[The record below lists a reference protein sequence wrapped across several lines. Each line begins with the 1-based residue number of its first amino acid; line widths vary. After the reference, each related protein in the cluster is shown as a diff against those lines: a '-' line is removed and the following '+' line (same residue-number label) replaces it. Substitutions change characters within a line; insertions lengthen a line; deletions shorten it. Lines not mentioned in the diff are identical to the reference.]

1 VSGPAGLAGRLVIGV
16 DGGGT
21 KTSAV
26 LAELDAAGEP
36 VILAR
41 GESGPSNMRLAGR
54 RQALASLDEATAP
67 ARAVLESREAAADIA
82 VLALAGS
89 GYDDVQAAI
98 RDWAGRACLCR
109 RLEIVSDAAP
119 VLAAGTPERWG
130 VALVVGT
137 GSVAIG
143 IGRDGRMITRG
154 GWGHWYGD
162 KGSGYD
168 LGCRA
173 LAAVSEAEDGMGP
186 ETALRER
193 LLTHF
198 GLEEPRL
205 IIQKL
210 YAGGNVRARI
220 ASAAPVVLDAAD
232 AGDIVAAR
240 IVHACVGELL
250 RLVTAVT
257 CDLEFEDAYPLA
269 LAGGVICGN
278 GGYRARLEKGLQ
290 AINPAPGRVR
300 PVPEP
305 VLGCLRIGRSLLEQS
320 A

>member
-1 VSGPAGLAGRLVIGV
+1 MSETPDSTSRLVIGV

-21 KTSAV
+21 KTSAM
-26 LAELDAAGEP
+26 LAELDADGQP
-36 VILAR
+36 RILAR
-41 GESGPSNMRLAGR
+41 GRSGPSNMRLAGR
-54 RQALASLDEATAP
+54 RQALASLDEALAP
-67 ARAVLESREAAADIA
+67 AREVLEERGGPADIA

-89 GYDDVQAAI
+89 GYDDVRATI
-98 RDWAGRACLCR
+98 RAWAEQHCLCR
-109 RLEIVSDAAP
+109 RLEIISDAAP

-137 GSVAIG
+137 GSVAVG
-143 IGRDGRMITRG
+143 IDRQGRSITRG

-193 LLTHF
+193 MLAYF
-198 GLEEPRL
+198 GLDEPRR
-205 IIQKL
+205 IIQTL
-210 YAGGNVRARI
+210 YAGGNVRSQI
-220 ASAAPVVLDAAD
+220 AAAAPIVLQAAD

-240 IVHACVGELL
+240 IVQACAGELI

-269 LAGGVICGN
+269 LAGGVICGDA
-278 GGYRARLEKGLQ
+278 GYRARLEAGLK
-290 AINPAPGRVR
+290 AINPRPGAVT

-305 VLGCLRIGRSLLEQS
+305 VLGCLRIGRAHLET
-320 A
+320 AN

>member
-1 VSGPAGLAGRLVIGV
+1 MPEKRLILGV

-21 KTSAV
+21 KTEAM
-26 LAELDAAGEP
+26 LAELGPDGQP
-36 VILAR
+36 HIIGH
-41 GESGPSNMRLAGR
+41 GESGASNMRLAGR
-54 RQALASLDEATAP
+54 RQALASLDEA
-67 ARAVLESREAAADIA
+67 VAAALGGHVADVA
-82 VLALAGS
+82 VMAMAGS
-89 GYDDVQAAI
+89 TFADVQEAI
-98 RDWAGRACLCR
+98 RDWVEETAICKQ
-109 RLEIVSDAAP
+109 LEITSDAAP
-119 VLAAGTPERWG
+119 VLAAGTPEGWG

-137 GSVAIG
+137 GSVTIG
-143 IGRDGRMITRG
+143 VGPDGRWITKG

-193 LLTHF
+193 MLAHF
-198 GLEEPRL
+198 GLDEPRR

-210 YAGGNVRARI
+210 YAGGNVRSQI
-220 ASAAPVVLDAAD
+220 AATAPVVLDAAE

-240 IVHACVGELL
+240 IVQACAGELV

-278 GGYRARLEKGLQ
+278 GRYQARLEAGLR
-290 AINPAPGRVR
+290 AINPAPGTVTR
-300 PVPEP
+300 VPEP
-305 VLGCLRIGRSLLEQS
+305 VLGCLRIGRALLDDT

>member
-1 VSGPAGLAGRLVIGV
+1 MTRLADPAGRLLIGV

-26 LAELDAAGEP
+26 LAELDADGQP
-36 VILAR
+36 NILAR
-41 GESGPSNMRLAGR
+41 GRSGPSNMRLAGR
-54 RQALASLDEATAP
+54 RQALASLDEALAP
-67 ARAVLESREAAADIA
+67 AREVLAERGRPADIA

-89 GYDDVQAAI
+89 GYDDVQATI
-98 RDWAGRACLCR
+98 RQWAERHCLCR
-109 RLEIVSDAAP
+109 RLEIISDAAP
-119 VLAAGTPERWG
+119 VLAAGTPGHWG

-137 GSVAIG
+137 GSVAVG
-143 IGRDGRMITRG
+143 VDHQGRTITRG

-186 ETALRER
+186 ETTLRER
-193 LLTHF
+193 MLAHF
-198 GLEEPRL
+198 ELDAPRL

-210 YAGGNVRARI
+210 YAGGNVRSQI
-220 ASAAPVVLDAAD
+220 AAAAPIVLHAAD

-240 IVHACVGELL
+240 IVQQCTGELI

-257 CDLEFEDAYPLA
+257 CDLEFDDAYPLA

-278 GGYRARLEKGLQ
+278 RGYQARLEAGLR
-290 AINPAPGRVR
+290 AINPVPGAVTR
-300 PVPEP
+300 VPEP
-305 VLGCLRIGRSLLEQS
+305 VLGCLRIGRAHLAEKR
-320 A
+320 

>member
-1 VSGPAGLAGRLVIGV
+1 MSGRPIPAGRLVIGV

-21 KTSAV
+21 KTRAV
-26 LAELDAAGEP
+26 LAELDGAGAP
-36 VILAR
+36 RILAR
-41 GESGPSNMRLAGR
+41 GQSGPSNMRLAGR
-54 RQALASLDEATAP
+54 RQALASLDEALAP
-67 ARAVLESREAAADIA
+67 ARELLAERGSPADIA

-89 GYDDVQAAI
+89 GYDDVRAAI
-98 RDWAGRACLCR
+98 RRWAERNCLCK
-109 RLEIVSDAAP
+109 RLEIISDAAP

-137 GSVAIG
+137 GSVAVG
-143 IGRDGRMITRG
+143 VDRGGRAITRG

-186 ETALRER
+186 ETELRER
-193 LLTHF
+193 MLAYF
-198 GLEEPRL
+198 GLDDPRL

-210 YAGGNVRARI
+210 YAGGNVRSRI
-220 ASAAPVVLDAAD
+220 ASAAPVVLDTAD
-232 AGDIVAAR
+232 DGDIVAAR
-240 IVHACVGELL
+240 IVHECVGELV

-269 LAGGVICGN
+269 LAGGVICGHR
-278 GGYRARLEKGLQ
+278 GYQARLEAGLR
-290 AINPAPGRVR
+290 AINPAPGTVTR
-300 PVPEP
+300 VPEP
-305 VLGCLRIGRSLLEQS
+305 VLGCLRIGQAHLERD

>member
-1 VSGPAGLAGRLVIGV
+1 MNAHPARAGRLIIGV

-26 LAELDAAGEP
+26 LAELDSDGQP
-36 VILAR
+36 RILAR
-41 GESGPSNMRLAGR
+41 GHSGPSNMRLAGQR
-54 RQALASLDEATAP
+54 RALASLGEALAP
-67 ARAVLESREAAADIA
+67 AREILAERGGPADIA

-89 GYDDVQAAI
+89 GYDDVQATI
-98 RDWAGRACLCR
+98 RSWADEHCLCR
-109 RLEIVSDAAP
+109 RLEIISDAAP
-119 VLAAGTPERWG
+119 VLAAGTPGRWG

-137 GSVAIG
+137 GSVAVG
-143 IGRDGRMITRG
+143 VDRQGRSITRG

-186 ETALRER
+186 ETVLRER
-193 LLTHF
+193 MLAYF
-198 GLEEPRL
+198 GLEEPRR
-205 IIQKL
+205 IIQTL
-210 YAGGNVRARI
+210 YAGGNVRSQI
-220 ASAAPVVLDAAD
+220 ASAAPVVLAAAD

-240 IVHACVGELL
+240 IVQDCAGELI

-269 LAGGVICGN
+269 LAGGVICGDA
-278 GGYRARLEKGLQ
+278 GYQARLEAGLR
-290 AINPAPGRVR
+290 AINPAPGVVTR
-300 PVPEP
+300 VPEP
-305 VLGCLRIGRSLLEQS
+305 VLGCLRIGHAHLDT
-320 A
+320 AD

>member
-1 VSGPAGLAGRLVIGV
+1 VTAANPSGRLLIGV

-21 KTSAV
+21 KTRAV
-26 LAELDAAGEP
+26 LAELDAGGGET
-36 VILAR
+36 ILAR
-41 GESGPSNMRLAGR
+41 GDSGPSNMRLAGR
-54 RQALASLDEATAP
+54 RQALASLDEALAP
-67 ARAVLESREAAADIA
+67 ARAVLAERGRPADIA

-98 RDWAGRACLCR
+98 RAWAAEHCLCR
-109 RLEIVSDAAP
+109 RLEIISDAAP
-119 VLAAGTPERWG
+119 VLAAGTPDRWG

-137 GSVAIG
+137 GSVAVG
-143 IGRDGRMITRG
+143 VDRRGRSITRG

-186 ETALRER
+186 ETSLRER
-193 LLTHF
+193 LLAHF
-198 GLEEPRL
+198 ELEAPRL

-210 YAGGNVRARI
+210 YAGGNVRSRI
-220 ASAAPVVLDAAD
+220 ASAAPVVLDTAD
-232 AGDIVAAR
+232 EGDIVAAR
-240 IVHACVGELL
+240 IVQACAGELL

-278 GGYRARLEKGLQ
+278 PGYQARLERGLR
-290 AINPAPGRVR
+290 AINPAPGAVMR
-300 PVPEP
+300 VPEP
-305 VLGCLRIGRSLLEQS
+305 VLGCLRIGRAQLES
-320 A
+320 SG